1 MTERIKPN
9 DSFEV
14 VALKEK
20 PYTYLYSNDG
30 MSHFVNTET
39 LDELELESDKI
50 EGSDKSF
57 LLLEDNMKV
66 TISFLETD
74 KESRAISFR
83 LPQMHPYEVLSI
95 TPMVGHSSKG
105 PAQKIV
111 KIKGGIQIQ
120 VPEFINLGNKIII
133 TTNDLKYF
141 KRA

>member
-1 MTERIKPN
+1 
-9 DSFEV
+9 
-14 VALKEK
+14 
-20 PYTYLYSNDG
+20 

-120 VPEFINLGNKIII
+120 VPEFINL
-133 TTNDLKYF
+133 
-141 KRA
+141 